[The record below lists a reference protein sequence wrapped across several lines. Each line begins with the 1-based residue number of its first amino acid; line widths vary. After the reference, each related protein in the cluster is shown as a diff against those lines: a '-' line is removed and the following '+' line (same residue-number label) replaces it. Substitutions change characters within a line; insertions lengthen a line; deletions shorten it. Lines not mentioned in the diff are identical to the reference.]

1 MKKMLLV
8 GLLAV
13 SAGLCFAEDNLPID
27 GVANVSDQQVQQKID
42 SITAQTQ
49 ARQDSL
55 DQLSDSLTISRNYRE
70 TDEERIA
77 REKAR
82 AALAKKPNARIGMT
96 AKQVRTGTNWGEP
109 DKINDTIDASGSF
122 QQWVYGDEY
131 LYFKNG
137 RLVSI
142 QTSR

>member
-1 MKKMLLV
+1 MKYIILMA

-13 SAGLCFAEDNLPID
+13 SSGCFAEERIKPPSR
-27 GVANVSDQQVQQKID
+27 AEFEQQ
-42 SITAQTQ
+42 
-49 ARQDSL
+49 QDSL

-137 RLVSI
+137 KLVSI

>member
-1 MKKMLLV
+1 MHRILLV
-8 GLLAV
+8 GLLAF
-13 SAGLCFAEDNLPID
+13 APMAFAEDTLTVAE
-27 GVANVSDQQVQQKID
+27 VANASDEQVQQQID
-42 SITAQTQ
+42 SITAQAQ

-55 DQLSDSLTISRNYRE
+55 DKLSDSLTISRNYRE
-70 TDEERIA
+70 TEAERIT
-77 REKAR
+77 REKAS
-82 AALAKKPNARIGMT
+82 AALAKKPPARIGMT
-96 AKQVRTGTNWGEP
+96 EKQVRNGTNWGTP
-109 DKINDTIDASGSF
+109 DKVNETLNSNGSF